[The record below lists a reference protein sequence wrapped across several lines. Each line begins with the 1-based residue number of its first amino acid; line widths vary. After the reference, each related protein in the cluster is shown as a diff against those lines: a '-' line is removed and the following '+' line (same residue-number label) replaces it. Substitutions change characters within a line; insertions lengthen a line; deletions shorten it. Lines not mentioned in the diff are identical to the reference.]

1 MLILCGKRLKW
12 KTVPIQDKKLSE
24 TFMEIANGNSRNKF
38 GTTRN
43 GLGLGAFTLI
53 ELLVVIAI
61 IAILAGMLLPA
72 LSKAK
77 EAGRR
82 ISCVNNLRELTMA
95 QRMYGDDHEGYFP
108 PRSGRPRWT
117 TALFDDY
124 KNTNSLKCPSDPH
137 PQSMTNT
144 AAQYPAD
151 AADRSYMINGWNDYF
166 YTNLNEAD
174 FASYMSGTYPIGMR
188 ESNVLYPSET
198 VAFGEK
204 KSLTTDLSRQYYM
217 DFMEGWGNDVDQLE
231 YGRHAGNGPSNGSGG
246 SNHAFVDG
254 SARFYRWE
262 GAVSPVNLWA
272 VTDYYRN
279 FYGMF

>member
-1 MLILCGKRLKW
+1 M
-12 KTVPIQDKKLSE
+12 KLASE
-24 TFMEIANGNSRNKF
+24 QSSGGPRIALGR
-38 GTTRN
+38 R
-43 GLGLGAFTLI
+43 GLRAFTLI

-82 ISCVNNLRELTMA
+82 IACVNNLRQLGMS
-95 QRMYGDDHEGYFP
+95 QRMYGDDFNGFYP
-108 PRSGRPRWT
+108 PRSGTVRWT
-117 TALFDDY
+117 TALLDEY
-124 KNTNSLKCPSDPH
+124 RSTNILKCPSDPH

-166 YTNLNEAD
+166 YTTLSSDD
-174 FASYMSGTYPIGMR
+174 FNSYMNGVYPVGMK
-188 ESNVLYPSET
+188 EVNVLYPSDT
-198 VAFGEK
+198 IAFGEK
-204 KSLTTDLSRQYYM
+204 KSLTSDMSRQFYM
-217 DFMEGWGNDVDQLE
+217 DFREGWGNDVDQLE

-254 SARFYRWE
+254 SARFYKWQK
-262 GAVSPVNLWA
+262 AISPVNMWA
-272 VTDYYRN
+272 VTDFYRT
-279 FYGMF
+279 FYGTF